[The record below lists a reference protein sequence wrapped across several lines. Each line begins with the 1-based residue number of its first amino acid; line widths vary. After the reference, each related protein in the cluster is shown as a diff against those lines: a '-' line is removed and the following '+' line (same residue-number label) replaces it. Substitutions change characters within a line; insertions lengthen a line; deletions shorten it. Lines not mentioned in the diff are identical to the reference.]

1 MKFKTSGF
9 LFTVLLVFSMSV
21 FADKTQTS
29 GGDSTASADA
39 TAISVASAGVDFSSS
54 VSNQNTFVPT
64 NVNTSIVA
72 PVVNVDP
79 RITGTNTNNVN
90 ISPDMR
96 DTNFVNSSS
105 GVSHSG
111 NSFVDNSHSG
121 NSFNNLNQHQHQQQS
136 TDLQNIG
143 NSSSGSSSSADLTNV
158 GNATSQSSTSLQNV
172 GNADASSV
180 NSNNVQG
187 STQSQNSSAIN
198 KGNAQTVNN
207 NTAKQHHNTPS
218 MATFIPMPT
227 APCMATIG
235 GSGAGAGFG
244 FSLSGSYINENCEIL
259 ETSKA
264 FAAMGERQAAL
275 EIACSGKHGVNST
288 LCQGII
294 KERHA
299 SAAAQQKV
307 VVMKEEVVKV
317 AQKEVDEMK
326 PGGFSIISWIFGDGN
341 KSPNNV
347 INEPQSSAKQVTTIA
362 TTSSNYS
369 SAERDMNHPNPWW

>member
-1 MKFKTSGF
+1 MISFNNIKNGVKNMKFKTNGF
-9 LFTVLLVFSMSV
+9 LFTVLLVFSMSA

-39 TAISVASAGVDFSSS
+39 TAISGSTSISGAAAGVDFSSS
-54 VSNQNTFVPT
+54 VSNQNTFDTT
-64 NVNTSIVA
+64 NINTSVVA
-72 PVVNVDP
+72 PVINVDP

-90 ISPDMR
+90 
-96 DTNFVNSSS
+96 SSS
-105 GVSHSG
+105 GVTHSG
-111 NSFVDNSHSG
+111 NSFVDTSHSG
-121 NSFNNLNQHQHQQQS
+121 NSFNNVNQHQHQS
-136 TDLQNIG
+136 TDLQNVG
-143 NSSSGSSSSADLTNV
+143 NSSSGSSSSSDLT
-158 GNATSQSSTSLQNV
+158 NV
-172 GNADASSV
+172 GNADASSI
-180 NSNNVQG
+180 NSNSVQG
-187 STQSQNSSAIN
+187 SQQNQKASAN
-198 KGNAQTVNN
+198 NQGNAQTVNN
-207 NTAKQHHNTPS
+207 SAPKQHHNTPS

-299 SAAAQQKV
+299 SATAQQKV

-317 AQKEVDEMK
+317 AQQEVDEMK

-347 INEPQSSAKQVTTIA
+347 INEPQAAAKQVTTVA

-369 SAERDMNHPNPWW
+369 QAERDMNQPNPWY

>member
-1 MKFKTSGF
+1 MKFKTGGF
-9 LFTVLLVFSMSV
+9 LFTVLLVFSMSA

-39 TAISVASAGVDFSSS
+39 TAISGSTSISGAAAGVDFNSS

-64 NVNTSIVA
+64 NISTSVVA

-111 NSFVDNSHSG
+111 NSFVDTSHSG
-121 NSFNNLNQHQHQQQS
+121 NSFNNVNQHQHQQQS
-136 TDLQNIG
+136 TDLQNVG
-143 NSSSGSSSSADLTNV
+143 NSSSGSSSSSDLT
-158 GNATSQSSTSLQNV
+158 NV

-180 NSNNVQG
+180 NSNSVQG
-187 STQSQNSSAIN
+187 SQQNQKASAN
-198 KGNAQTVNN
+198 NQGNAQTVNN
-207 NTAKQHHNTPS
+207 SAPKQHHNTPS

-299 SAAAQQKV
+299 SATAQQKV

-317 AQKEVDEMK
+317 AQQEVDEMK

-347 INEPQSSAKQVTTIA
+347 INEPQVAAKQVTTVA

-369 SAERDMNHPNPWW
+369 QTVRDMNHPNPW